1 MFGSRKDK
9 FDSAGD
15 PDGGAPGDGAR
26 GDGGGEGGG
35 GADFEA
41 AGQIEDLLKQVE
53 TLQRDRDQ
61 FQEKYIRTLADYQN
75 SQRRATTNER
85 EAKAQGIRGVVL
97 NILTVL
103 DHFDLALGVDTEKA
117 SAAQV
122 VLGVQVIRDELMRVL
137 TSHGVTLVNPAPN
150 AEFDPQKH
158 QAVMQEVADD
168 IEPGRVVRTLQPG
181 YAMDDRLIRP
191 AMVAVRPTE

>member
-9 FDSAGD
+9 PDSDLPGD
-15 PDGGAPGDGAR
+15 AGGAEGT
-26 GDGGGEGGG
+26 GGSGSDAN
-35 GADFEA
+35 ADFEA
-41 AGQIEDLLKQVE
+41 AGQIEDLLKKVE
-53 TLQRDRDQ
+53 ELQRDRDH
-61 FQEKYIRTLADYQN
+61 FQDKYIRTLADYQN

-117 SAAQV
+117 TAAQV

-137 TSHGVTLVNPAPN
+137 TSHGVALVNPAPN
-150 AEFDPQKH
+150 SEFDPQKH
-158 QAVMQEVADD
+158 QAVMQEAAEG
-168 IEPGRVVRTLQPG
+168 IAPGNVVRTLQPG
-181 YAMDDRLIRP
+181 YAMDERLIRP
-191 AMVAVRPTE
+191 AMVAVKPKE